1 MKKKN
6 NKSLVLIICSIVIV
20 LIITVVIVLNTGD
33 RKKIA
38 VAAQDIKSGTI
49 INKDNAES
57 YISIKKVSEEKY
69 MEGDYFDIESLDGM
83 SDGVIMMSDIA
94 KSDPI
99 NSDDVMPYTDPAKLM
114 SDPVVIGLKANESSE
129 FVSGIIRKGDHVN
142 ISVVNR
148 TTGECEPVMD
158 NVYVCGAYNSD
169 GSETSD
175 DGCAMLINILV
186 EKSMEKEIN
195 EKIQLG
201 TVRISKI
208 GSDGFE

>member
-1 MKKKN
+1 M
-6 NKSLVLIICSIVIV
+6 
-20 LIITVVIVLNTGD
+20 NTGD

-38 VAAQDIKSGTI
+38 VAARDIASGTI
-49 INKDNAES
+49 INKDNAET

-69 MEGDYFDIESLDGM
+69 REGDYFDVECLDDM
-83 SDGVIMMSDIA
+83 DDGVITKSEIA
-94 KSDPI
+94 KTDTI
-99 NSDDVMPYTDPAKLM
+99 NSDDAVPYTDPAKLM

-148 TTGECEPVMD
+148 TTGECEPVID
-158 NVYVCGAYNSD
+158 NVFVCGAYNSD
-169 GSETSD
+169 GSESLD

-208 GSDGFE
+208 GGDGIE